1 MFLIGGKSRTDFKL
15 VFVLA
20 KALLF
25 FFSRLVVVAP
35 HCKGL
40 RDAITLNEIATIH
53 SISLDFKSLSTGY
66 ND

>member
-1 MFLIGGKSRTDFKL
+1 
-15 VFVLA
+15 
-20 KALLF
+20 
-25 FFSRLVVVAP
+25 VAP